1 MEHSPSW
8 EWKRHNGRR
17 ARGSPLRCAKLQG
30 GPPWGACKVGEIS
43 ENPEVPST
51 TLLQVFPKVFSCI
64 PYPTSQLSDWWWFSH
79 ISNTASKGPLQLIS
93 YSFMPQICS
102 WLTAAPASGSEKNL
116 SPSLTENPRME
127 LILLANSIM
136 KAQMLSLVSFTL
148 GASSFRDGPQSSS
161 PKPPSCK
168 MGKEREAQHPL
179 KGPRI
184 NWDHSFLLMVMG
196 TNPGQSLLD
205 GQCNRRLSRRE
216 GPPVSGNVHKHSWL
230 IRHSLNLDFS
240 ELWGSA
246 FTC

>member
-1 MEHSPSW
+1 MVAHPEVPVKWVKSQ
-8 EWKRHNGRR
+8 K
-17 ARGSPLRCAKLQG
+17 
-30 GPPWGACKVGEIS
+30 
-43 ENPEVPST
+43 NPEVPST

-102 WLTAAPASGSEKNL
+102 WLTTAPASGSEKNL

-168 MGKEREAQHPL
+168 MGKERKAHHPL

-184 NWDHSFLLMVMG
+184 NWDHSFLLMVHGHKSGSIPAKWPVQQEAKRRGGSTSFRKCSQTFMIDSPLTESG
-196 TNPGQSLLD
+196 LLRAVGLSLYLLASSQILD
-205 GQCNRRLSRRE
+205 KKYSEGLS
-216 GPPVSGNVHKHSWL
+216 
-230 IRHSLNLDFS
+230 
-240 ELWGSA
+240 LWK
-246 FTC
+246 